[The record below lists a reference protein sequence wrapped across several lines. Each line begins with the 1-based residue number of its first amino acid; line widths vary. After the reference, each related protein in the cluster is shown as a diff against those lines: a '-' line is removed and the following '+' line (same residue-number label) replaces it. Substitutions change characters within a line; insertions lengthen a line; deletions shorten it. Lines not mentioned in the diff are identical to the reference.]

1 MTDEIVTEVRHARAQ
16 LAARFD
22 FDLTRII
29 ADASSRDLA
38 IRAGT
43 HGPSARPA
51 KSPKQRRKLK
61 PAGPEPMP

>member
-1 MTDEIVTEVRHARAQ
+1 MTDKIVTEVRHARAQ

-29 ADASSRDLA
+29 ADASGRDAA

-43 HGPSARPA
+43 RCPNAQPA
-51 KSPKQRRKLK
+51 KTPKQRRKLK